1 MKNFSSAL
9 KTLGLD
15 IYSRLSIIAFTLVS
29 AWILLLV
36 TPEYSTAI
44 GPNFDYY
51 TKLKL
56 EYQYT
61 DYFEYKWPDYVE
73 YFYGETDF
81 SQPSPFLSK
90 FPEHRFLTK
99 ITQAFGPDLE
109 LQVKYQYG
117 YLGELY
123 EYSGSVNPLIT
134 DDIEEIYNARLEYKI
149 NDNLTVN
156 GSGQYTSTAGDFHGW
171 MGDWGF
177 KYDFGGFFM
186 IEPSL
191 SLFWNEVGG
200 SRQNAQSYNLKLR
213 QALTNTTALQ
223 VKYNF
228 FNASGESGFHF
239 NTITTWLSQWLPTQT
254 ALHFSLRYHWD
265 SLDGES
271 LSPGIEAI
279 QYLNWATQLHLS
291 YRFFSMTSD
300 DPESAFFDQIDGDSF
315 DSNSFAIILKR
326 NMWADTDIMVKYRYY
341 GSNQDTR
348 MGTYLL
354 GIEQVF

>member
-1 MKNFSSAL
+1 MNDISSS
-9 KTLGLD
+9 K
-15 IYSRLSIIAFTLVS
+15 YSSSSTSHRRSLLLSIILVLIVPIVS
-29 AWILLLV
+29 F
-36 TPEYSTAI
+36 AI

-61 DYFEYKWPDYVE
+61 DYFEYKWPHYIE
-73 YFYGETDF
+73 YIYGESDF
-81 SQPSPFLSK
+81 SQPAPFLSK

-99 ITQAFGPDLE
+99 ITQAFGPDWE

-117 YLGELY
+117 FLGELY
-123 EYSGSVNPLIT
+123 EYDNSGDFT
-134 DDIEEIYNARLEYKI
+134 KGDDLEEIYNARLEYKI
-149 NDNLTVN
+149 NDNFTVN
-156 GSGQYTSTAGDFHGW
+156 SSAQYTTTSIDLTGW

-177 KYDFGGFFM
+177 KYDYGGFFM

-191 SLFWNEVGG
+191 SFYWNEAGG
-200 SRQNAQSYNLKLR
+200 SKQKAQSYNLKLR

-223 VKYNF
+223 VKYNH
-228 FNASGESGFHF
+228 FNASGENGFHF
-239 NTITTWLSQWLPTQT
+239 NTLTTWLSQWLPTQT
-254 ALHFSLRYHWD
+254 ALHLSLRYHWD

-271 LSPGIEAI
+271 YAPGIECI

-291 YRFFSMTSD
+291 YRFFTMSSD
-300 DPESAFFDQIDGDSF
+300 DSEAAFYDQITGDSF
-315 DSNSFAIILKR
+315 DSNSFSIILKR

-341 GSNQDTR
+341 GSNQDTD
-348 MGTYLL
+348 MSTYLI